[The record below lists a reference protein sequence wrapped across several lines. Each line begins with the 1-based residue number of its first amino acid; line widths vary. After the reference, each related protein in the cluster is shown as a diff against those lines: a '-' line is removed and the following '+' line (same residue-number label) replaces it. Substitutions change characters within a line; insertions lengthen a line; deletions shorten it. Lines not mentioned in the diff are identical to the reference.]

1 VTWVVDTS
9 VLIDVLEDD
18 PQFGEPSAA
27 TLERLAENGLTI
39 CPVTY
44 AELAP
49 AFEGSRALQEEFLT
63 GVGVDF
69 AEDWTRR
76 DTIAAFEA
84 WHAHVQRRRRGE
96 GPRRPIADILIGA
109 FAQRFQGLVTRNPE
123 HFRPGFPEL
132 EIRNPTG

>member
-1 VTWVVDTS
+1 MSWVVDTS

-18 PQFGEPSAA
+18 PEFGEASAVI
-27 TLERLAENGLTI
+27 LDLLAPDGLAI

-49 AFEGSRALQEEFLT
+49 AFEGSRALQEEFLA

-69 AEDWTRR
+69 TEDWTRR
-76 DTIAAFEA
+76 DTVAAFEA
-84 WHAHVQRRRRGE
+84 WYTHVQRRRRGE

-109 FAQRFQGLVTRNPE
+109 FARRFQGLVTRNPE
-123 HFRPGFPEL
+123 HFRPAFPDL
-132 EIRNPTG
+132 EIREPTG

>member
-1 VTWVVDTS
+1 MSWVVDTA

-18 PQFGEPSAA
+18 SEFGEASVAL
-27 TLERLAENGLTI
+27 LERLAEDGLAI

-44 AELAP
+44 VELAP
-49 AFEGSRALQEEFLT
+49 AFEGSRALQEEFLA
-63 GVGVDF
+63 GVGVSF
-69 AEDWTRR
+69 SEEWTRR

-84 WHAHVQRRRRGE
+84 WHAHVQRRRGGE

-123 HFRPGFPEL
+123 HFRPGFADL
-132 EIRNPTG
+132 EIRDPTG